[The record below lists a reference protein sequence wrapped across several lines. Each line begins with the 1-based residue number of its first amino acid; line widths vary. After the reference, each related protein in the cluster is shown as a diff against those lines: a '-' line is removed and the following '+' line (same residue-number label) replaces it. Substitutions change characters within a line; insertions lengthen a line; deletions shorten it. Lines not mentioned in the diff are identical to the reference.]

1 MYEIKKNDY
10 NTVRFLPEYNSGFGN
25 DFQHRQNRK
34 KKQRRAALI
43 AAAAFTV

>member
-34 KKQRRAALI
+34 KKQRRAAPVSYTHL
-43 AAAAFTV
+43 